1 MFPAPDGFCGC
12 SGGHSPGTIAS
23 VFLPLGARA
32 CPIGRIARTVARA
45 TAKLDESTGTD
56 MDALSE
62 LLSAVK
68 LSGAMFYV
76 AECSKPWRVLAPPA
90 SKLGKYVA
98 PNASHVIEFHLV
110 TQGSGYVRVGEET
123 TPFSAGDL
131 FMIPHGDAHEMGN
144 GTGAEVIDAEPTL
157 PALLEGGLKRSRLG
171 GGGEETR
178 LVCGYLACD
187 AGLIRPVLA
196 GLPRV
201 VRVHVRNDRA
211 GEWLENSIS
220 HAVERAS
227 AAVPGSDVILARLAE
242 VLFADALQRY
252 VSQLPAGRTGWLA
265 GAGDATVGRSLAA
278 LHRRPA
284 HPWTL
289 DELADQ
295 AAVSRSV
302 LTDRFARYLGQSPMA
317 YLADWRIELGAE
329 ALRTSSRSVLQ
340 VATDVGYESEA
351 AFNRAFKRKIGKPPA
366 QYRRAFREQKRAAVV
381 RSA

>member
-1 MFPAPDGFCGC
+1 
-12 SGGHSPGTIAS
+12 
-23 VFLPLGARA
+23 
-32 CPIGRIARTVARA
+32 
-45 TAKLDESTGTD
+45 

-76 AECSKPWRVLAPPA
+76 AECSKPWRLRSPP
-90 SKLGKYVA
+90 SNKLGKYVA
-98 PNASHVIEFHLV
+98 ANASHVIEFHLV
-110 TQGSGYVRVGEET
+110 THGSGYVRVGDET
-123 TPFSAGDL
+123 TPFAAGDL
-131 FMIPHGDAHEMGN
+131 LMVPHGDAHEMGN
-144 GTGAEVIDAEPTL
+144 GSGAALVDGEKGL
-157 PALLEGGLKRSRLG
+157 PALLQGGMKSARLG

-178 LVCGYLACD
+178 FVCGYLACE
-187 AGLIRPVLA
+187 AGLIRPVLV

-201 VRVHVRNDRA
+201 VRVHIRNDRA

-227 AAVPGSDVILARLAE
+227 GAAPGSDVILARLAE

-252 VSQLPAGRTGWLA
+252 VNQLPPGRTGWLA
-265 GAGDATVGRSLAA
+265 GAGDATVGQSLAA
-278 LHRRPA
+278 LHRKPA

-289 DELADQ
+289 DELAAE

-302 LTDRFARYLGQSPMA
+302 LTERFARYLGQSPMA

-329 ALRTSSRSVLQ
+329 ALRASSRSVLQ
-340 VATDVGYESEA
+340 IATEVGYESEA
-351 AFNRAFKRKIGKPPA
+351 AFNRAFKRKFAKPPA
-366 QYRRAFREQKRAAVV
+366 QYRRAFREERRAGVM